1 MGLFSALGIL
11 CLNFSPLL
19 SFQIAQKMIEQQLG
33 DDLRQKIKDNGTY
46 NNVSY
51 YARFYSDEDHGTTHL
66 AVLAKNGDAV
76 SLTSSINYRFVQ

>member
-19 SFQIAQKMIEQQLG
+19 SFQIAQKMIGQQLG
-33 DDLRQKIKDNGTY
+33 DHLHKKIKDNGTY

>member
-1 MGLFSALGIL
+1 
-11 CLNFSPLL
+11 
-19 SFQIAQKMIEQQLG
+19 MIEQQLS

-51 YARFYSDEDHGTTHL
+51 YGRFYSDEDHGTTHL

-76 SLTSSINYRFVQ
+76 SVTSSINYRFVQ

>member
-1 MGLFSALGIL
+1 MSEIFSST
-11 CLNFSPLL
+11 F
-19 SFQIAQKMIEQQLG
+19 FQIAQKMIEQQLG

-76 SLTSSINYRFVQ
+76 SVTSSINYRFVQW

>member
-1 MGLFSALGIL
+1 
-11 CLNFSPLL
+11 
-19 SFQIAQKMIEQQLG
+19 MIEQQLG

-66 AVLAKNGDAV
+66 AVLAKTV
-76 SLTSSINYRFVQ
+76 TQFL